1 MKSISVITLK
11 CNFYKITFSRPVVT
25 NDADGLANSSL
36 SFNRLLP
43 KAKYMKR
50 PRSDMLVQ

>member
-1 MKSISVITLK
+1 MNSISVITFL
-11 CNFYKITFSRPVVT
+11 KITFRRPVVT
-25 NDADGLANSSL
+25 NDADGFANSSL

-50 PRSDMLVQ
+50 PRSDMLIR